1 MIWLKWQ
8 WIWMKETSAC
18 LIRWLTIRPRI
29 ANRLKKQFGN
39 SGGLNLETRDSET
52 FEVRSGEKKK
62 VRFRISQQ
70 RKWFYRKKENFRK
83 IKKSVGPTHKKTSNQ
98 IAEEQRNKQMS
109 YLCFFSFDALSQSLP
124 MILTIE
130 WKPIFLIDSHG

>member
-1 MIWLKWQ
+1 
-8 WIWMKETSAC
+8 MKETSAC

-62 VRFRISQQ
+62 
-70 RKWFYRKKENFRK
+70 
-83 IKKSVGPTHKKTSNQ
+83 
-98 IAEEQRNKQMS
+98 
-109 YLCFFSFDALSQSLP
+109 
-124 MILTIE
+124 
-130 WKPIFLIDSHG
+130 

>member
-1 MIWLKWQ
+1 
-8 WIWMKETSAC
+8 MKETSAC

-62 VRFRISQQ
+62 SEI
-70 RKWFYRKKENFRK
+70 
-83 IKKSVGPTHKKTSNQ
+83 
-98 IAEEQRNKQMS
+98 S
-109 YLCFFSFDALSQSLP
+109 YLSTAKV
-124 MILTIE
+124 IL
-130 WKPIFLIDSHG
+130 